1 MLDLRRRQFISLL
14 GGASAAWPLVARA
27 QQPQQMRRI
36 GVLMGWN
43 ETDGEAQ
50 SNLAAFVQALQQLGW
65 TDGRNMRIDYR
76 WSNGDVNRM
85 QISSKELPG
94 SAPDA
99 ILAHTTPVTAA
110 LQRETRT
117 ADRICSCLRPGGRGF
132 RRQPAPPRR

>member
-1 MLDLRRRQFISLL
+1 MSIWIRRQFIAAL
-14 GGASAAWPLVARA
+14 GSAVAWPLAARS

-36 GVLMGWN
+36 AVSMGWN
-43 ETDGEAQ
+43 ESDREAQ
-50 SNLAAFVQALQQLGW
+50 SNLAAFVQELQQLGW

-85 QISSKELPG
+85 QISSKELVG

-117 ADRICSCLRPGGRGF
+117 VPIVFVTQHG
-132 RRQPAPPRR
+132 